1 MKILKTYREETRAE
15 RTRNMS
21 DDLRYPV
28 GPCEWPAEVSAEEKR
43 QHLRDIAE
51 LPAKLRSAVAGLA
64 PQHLD
69 IPYREGGWTIRQI
82 VHHIP
87 DSHLNSYV
95 RFKLALTENQ
105 PTIKPYDESR
115 WAELPEARTAP
126 IEVSLDMVDALHRRW
141 SLMLENM
148 TDADFE
154 RSILHPE
161 IGALKLKS
169 MVAGYGWHCRHHVA
183 QIVATRRRMGW

>member
-1 MKILKTYREETRAE
+1 
-15 RTRNMS
+15 MS
-21 DDLRYPV
+21 NELRYPV
-28 GPCEWPAEVSAEEKR
+28 GPCEWSAEVTAEERR

-51 LPAKLRSAVAGLA
+51 LPAKLRGAVAGLA

-87 DSHLNSYV
+87 DSHMNSYV
-95 RFKLALTENQ
+95 RFKLALTEDQ
-105 PTIKPYDESR
+105 PTIKPYDER
-115 WAELPEARTAP
+115 LWAEIPEARLAP
-126 IEVSLDMVDALHRRW
+126 IEISLDMVDALHRRW
-141 SLMLENM
+141 SLMLDNM

-169 MVAGYGWHCRHHVA
+169 LVAGYGWHCRHHVA
-183 QIVATRRRMGW
+183 QIVATRRRRGW

>member
-1 MKILKTYREETRAE
+1 
-15 RTRNMS
+15 MS
-21 DDLRYPV
+21 NELRYPV
-28 GPCEWPAEVSAEEKR
+28 GACEWPAEVTAEEKSK
-43 QHLRDIAE
+43 HLPDIAA
-51 LPAKLRSAVAGLA
+51 LPVKLREAVAGLA

-87 DSHLNSYV
+87 DSHMNSYV
-95 RFKLALTENQ
+95 RFKLALTEEQ
-105 PTIKPYDESR
+105 PTIKPYDEKL
-115 WAELPEARTAP
+115 WAEIPEARTAP
-126 IEVSLDMVDALHRRW
+126 IEISLDMVVALHRRW
-141 SLMLENM
+141 SLMLDNM

-154 RSILHPE
+154 RSIMHPE

>member
-1 MKILKTYREETRAE
+1 
-15 RTRNMS
+15 MS
-21 DDLRYPV
+21 DDIRYPV
-28 GPCEWPAEVSAEEKR
+28 GPCEWSAEVSAEEKR
-43 QHLRDIAE
+43 QHLRDIAA
-51 LPAKLRSAVAGLA
+51 LPVKLREAVAGLA

-87 DSHLNSYV
+87 DSHMNSYV

-105 PTIKPYDESR
+105 PTIKPYDEKL
-115 WAELPEARTAP
+115 WAEMPEARTAP
-126 IEVSLDMVDALHRRW
+126 IDISLDMVDALHRRW
-141 SLMLENM
+141 SLMLDNM

-161 IGALKLKS
+161 IGALKVKS

-183 QIVATRRRMGW
+183 QIVATRCRMGW

>member
-1 MKILKTYREETRAE
+1 
-15 RTRNMS
+15 MS

-28 GPCEWPAEVSAEEKR
+28 GPCEWPAEVSPEDRR

-51 LPAKLRSAVAGLA
+51 LPAKLREAVAGLA

-87 DSHLNSYV
+87 DSHVNSYV
-95 RFKLALTENQ
+95 RFKLALTEDR
-105 PTIKPYDESR
+105 PIIKPYDEKL
-115 WAELPEARTAP
+115 WAEIPEARTAP
-126 IEVSLDMVDALHRRW
+126 IEMSLDMVDALHGRW
-141 SLMLENM
+141 SLMLRNM

-154 RSILHPE
+154 RSIMHPE
-161 IGALKLKS
+161 IGVLKVKS

>member
-1 MKILKTYREETRAE
+1 MT
-15 RTRNMS
+15 
-21 DDLRYPV
+21 DDVRYPV
-28 GPCEWPAEVSAEEKR
+28 GACEWPADITGEEKR
-43 QHLRDIAE
+43 RHLLDIAE
-51 LPAKLRSAVAGLA
+51 LPAKLREAVAGVA

-87 DSHLNSYV
+87 DSHMNSYV
-95 RFKLALTENQ
+95 RFKLALTEDQ
-105 PTIKPYDESR
+105 PIIKPYDEKL
-115 WAELPEARTAP
+115 WAEMAEARTAP
-126 IEVSLDMVDALHRRW
+126 IEMSLAMVDALHGRW
-141 SLMLENM
+141 SLMLQNM

-154 RSILHPE
+154 RSIIHSE